1 MSHLKA
7 FPFLSIIIH
16 QAFKNTESVN
26 VSNKGWFKLQYYL
39 KSPLDGVC
47 HKTEILDRLRDSKN
61 NFPIRE
67 YEIHMWFD
75 AKWRE
80 YFFETFASIA
90 SIFRIQK
97 NYSKKKYLRRWT
109 PLYGTAID

>member
-7 FPFLSIIIH
+7 FPFLAIIIH

-47 HKTEILDRLRDSKN
+47 HKIEILDRLRDSKN

-67 YEIHMWFD
+67 YENHDVIRRKMT
-75 AKWRE
+75 RI
-80 YFFETFASIA
+80 FFWDFFASFASI
-90 SIFRIQK
+90 FVFKKNIQK
-97 NYSKKKYLRRWT
+97 N
-109 PLYGTAID
+109 AFA